1 MQVLYI
7 YTQRNYEA
15 MLCYIHMFDAFLVS
29 ATKTH
34 TGYIKCSHLCLNNKT
49 HLSWAL
55 FAQRL
60 HNTVATK
67 TRLYAGFAFL
77 RWTNGLRHDATPVC
91 DFRCRRSGRK
101 RGVTCNSPVSSPAVS
116 PFFTQTS
123 IYVCYFLH
131 CQVRW
136 NNNASPV
143 CVRTFYTKQWG
154 TITLNRLCCRGYG
167 CKTYH

>member
-15 MLCYIHMFDAFLVS
+15 MFCYIHTFDAFLVS

-101 RGVTCNSPVSSPAVS
+101 RGVTCNSPFYSECPVLPSHP
-116 PFFTQTS
+116 
-123 IYVCYFLH
+123 FLH
-131 CQVRW
+131 RRRFMSVTSSTARLG
-136 NNNASPV
+136 
-143 CVRTFYTKQWG
+143 G
-154 TITLNRLCCRGYG
+154 TTMPPQSVFVSFIQNSEAQ
-167 CKTYH
+167 

>member
-15 MLCYIHMFDAFLVS
+15 MLYYIHMFDAFLVS

-77 RWTNGLRHDATPVC
+77 RWTNGLRHDATP
-91 DFRCRRSGRK
+91 GRK
-101 RGVTCNSPVSSPAVS
+101 RGVTCNSPFYSGCPVLPSHP
-116 PFFTQTS
+116 
-123 IYVCYFLH
+123 FLH
-131 CQVRW
+131 RRRFMSVTSSTARLG
-136 NNNASPV
+136 
-143 CVRTFYTKQWG
+143 G
-154 TITLNRLCCRGYG
+154 TTMPPQSVFVPFIQNGEAQ
-167 CKTYH
+167 